1 MDKFYEQSLE
11 HLEVFFKG
19 NLNTSDEI
27 FKALKSVIGF
37 KNAYIYFLTPDI
49 LRLEYSYGSA
59 RQKKEISLDKTDKE
73 SIFSAKRKIPEN
85 IFKIFGKNIE
95 ISRLTI
101 RETVYGILVIETNK
115 PLDEENTK
123 LFHLCSLIIS
133 NIIKELELTQIIKM
147 QTEALQ
153 QGLIEK
159 ERANLTIKKQNKKI
173 IASDKI
179 KTQFLSNISHEL
191 RTPLNSIIGFSELLQ
206 NPKSGSLTEIQK
218 EFVKDIQTAGIHLLG
233 MINEI
238 LDMTKIESCSMRLN
252 IREFDCNRCILETVN
267 ILKPL
272 IERKNIKLV
281 QDTESILI
289 CADYQK
295 LQQILFNI
303 INNAIKYSPESG
315 TITISSR
322 GKRKYIEIKIKDE
335 GCGIEKKYHKKIFK
349 KFEQIN
355 PKENSTGLGL
365 AITRELVIL
374 HGGTIKV
381 TSERDKGAEFTVKL
395 PLSSD

>member
-1 MDKFYEQSLE
+1 MDNFYEKALE
-11 HLEVFFKG
+11 SLEVFFKG
-19 NLNTSDEI
+19 DLNTPDEI
-27 FKALKSVIGF
+27 FKALKSVIDF
-37 KNAYIYFLTPDI
+37 KNVYIYFLTPDI
-49 LRLEYSYGSA
+49 LRLEYSSGSSA
-59 RQKKEISLDKTDKE
+59 PQKEIPLDRPVRELLFDSKKN
-73 SIFSAKRKIPEN
+73 IPEGL
-85 IFKIFGKNIE
+85 FKIFGANIS

-101 RETVYGILVIETNK
+101 KETVYGILILDTPMTLKAETI
-115 PLDEENTK
+115 K
-123 LFHLCSLIIS
+123 LFRLCSQIIS
-133 NIIKELELTQIIKM
+133 NLIKELELTKIIKM

-153 QGLIEK
+153 QGIIEK
-159 ERANLTIKKQNKKI
+159 ERANLTIKRQNKKI
-173 IASDKI
+173 LASDKI

-206 NPKSGSLTEIQK
+206 NPKSGSLTEVQK

-238 LDMTKIESCSMRLN
+238 LDMTKIESCSMKLN
-252 IREFDCNRCILETVN
+252 LRTFDCTQCIYETVN

-272 IERKNIKLV
+272 INQKHLKLIQNI
-281 QDTESILI
+281 ESTLI

-303 INNAIKYSPESG
+303 INNAIKYSPENG
-315 TITISSR
+315 TITISAHR
-322 GKRKYIEIKIKDE
+322 KRKFIEIKIKDE
-335 GCGIEKKYHKKIFK
+335 GCGIEKKYQKRIFK
-349 KFEQIN
+349 KFEQIS

-365 AITRELVIL
+365 AITKELVLL

-381 TSERDKGAEFTVKL
+381 KSEKDKGAEFTFKL

>member
-1 MDKFYEQSLE
+1 MDKFYEQAFE
-11 HLEVFFKG
+11 RLEVFFKG
-19 NLNTSDEI
+19 NLNTPDEI
-27 FKALKSVIGF
+27 FKALKSVIDF

-49 LRLEYSYGSA
+49 LRLEYSWGSA
-59 RQKKEISLDKTDKE
+59 HKQKEIPLEKPVREILFDSKQE
-73 SIFSAKRKIPEN
+73 VPEW
-85 IFKIFGKNIE
+85 IVKIFGTNIS

-101 RETVYGILVIETNK
+101 RETVYGILILETSK
-115 PLDEENTK
+115 AMGAEKIK
-123 LFHLCSLIIS
+123 LFRLCSHIIS
-133 NIIKELELTQIIKM
+133 NLIKELELTQIIQM

-153 QGLIEK
+153 QGIIEK
-159 ERANLTIKKQNKKI
+159 ERANLTIRRQTKKI
-173 IASDKI
+173 LASDKI

-206 NPKSGSLTEIQK
+206 NPKSGSLTEVQL

-238 LDMTKIESCSMRLN
+238 LDMTKIESCTMSLN
-252 IREFDCNRCILETVN
+252 LREFDCTQCICETIN

-272 IERKNIKLV
+272 INRKNIKIV
-281 QDTESILI
+281 QDIESTSI

-303 INNAIKYSPESG
+303 INNAIKYSPENG

-322 GKRKYIEIKIKDE
+322 RKRKFIEIKIKDE
-335 GCGIEKKYHKKIFK
+335 GCGIEKKYHKRIFK
-349 KFEQIN
+349 KFDEIN

-365 AITRELVIL
+365 AITKELVHL
-374 HGGTIKV
+374 QGGTIRV
-381 TSERDKGAEFTVKL
+381 TSEKDRGAEFTVNL
-395 PLSSD
+395 RLS

>member
-1 MDKFYEQSLE
+1 MDNFYEKALE
-11 HLEVFFKG
+11 SLEVFFKG
-19 NLNTSDEI
+19 DLNTPDEI
-27 FKALKSVIGF
+27 FKALKSVVDF
-37 KNAYIYFLTPDI
+37 ENAYIYFLTPDI
-49 LRLEYSYGSA
+49 LRLEYSSCSKMP
-59 RQKKEISLDKTDKE
+59 QKEIPFNKQTREILFDIKK
-73 SIFSAKRKIPEN
+73 KIPESL
-85 IFKIFGKNIE
+85 FKILGQNFL

-101 RETVYGILVIETNK
+101 RETVYGILILETSNTPK
-115 PLDEENTK
+115 AEENK
-123 LFHLCSLIIS
+123 LFCLCSHIIS
-133 NIIKELELTQIIKM
+133 NLIKELELTKIIKM

-153 QGLIEK
+153 QGIIEK
-159 ERANLTIKKQNKKI
+159 ERANLTIKRQNKKI
-173 IASDKI
+173 LASDKI

-206 NPKSGSLTEIQK
+206 NPKSGILSETQQ

-238 LDMTKIESCSMRLN
+238 LDMTKLESCTMKLN
-252 IREFDCNRCILETVN
+252 PREFDITQCIQETIN

-272 IERKNIKLV
+272 LERKNIKLEELI
-281 QDTESILI
+281 TPSII
-289 CADYQK
+289 YADYQK

-303 INNAIKYSPESG
+303 INNAIKYSTENG
-315 TITISSR
+315 TITISAHR
-322 GKRKYIEIKIKDE
+322 KRKFIEIKIKDE
-335 GCGIEKKYHKKIFK
+335 GCGIEKKYHKRIFK

-365 AITRELVIL
+365 AITKELVLL

-381 TSERDKGAEFTVKL
+381 TSEKNKGAEFSFKL

>member
-1 MDKFYEQSLE
+1 MDNFYEKALE
-11 HLEVFFKG
+11 SLEVFFKG
-19 NLNTSDEI
+19 DLNTPDEI
-27 FKALKSVIGF
+27 FKALKSVIDF

-49 LRLEYSYGSA
+49 LRLEYSWGSA
-59 RQKKEISLDKTDKE
+59 HKQKEIPLEKPVREILFDSKQE
-73 SIFSAKRKIPEN
+73 VPEW
-85 IFKIFGKNIE
+85 IVKIFGTNIS

-101 RETVYGILVIETNK
+101 RETVYGILILETSK
-115 PLDEENTK
+115 AMGAEKIK
-123 LFHLCSLIIS
+123 LFRLCSHIIS
-133 NIIKELELTQIIKM
+133 NLIKELELTQIIQM

-153 QGLIEK
+153 QGIIEK
-159 ERANLTIKKQNKKI
+159 ERANLTIRRQTKKI
-173 IASDKI
+173 LASDKI

-206 NPKSGSLTEIQK
+206 NPKSGSLTEVQL

-238 LDMTKIESCSMRLN
+238 LDMTKIESCTMSLN
-252 IREFDCNRCILETVN
+252 LREFDCTQCICETIN

-272 IERKNIKLV
+272 INRKNIKIV
-281 QDTESILI
+281 QDIESTSI

-303 INNAIKYSPESG
+303 INNAIKYSPENG

-322 GKRKYIEIKIKDE
+322 RKRKFIEIKIKDE
-335 GCGIEKKYHKKIFK
+335 GCGIEKKYHKRIFK

-365 AITRELVIL
+365 AITKELVHL
-374 HGGTIKV
+374 QGGTIRV
-381 TSERDKGAEFTVKL
+381 TSEKDRGAEFTVNL
-395 PLSSD
+395 RLS

>member
-1 MDKFYEQSLE
+1 MDKFYEQAFE
-11 HLEVFFKG
+11 RLEVFFKG
-19 NLNTSDEI
+19 NLNTPDEI
-27 FKALKSVIGF
+27 FKALKSVIDF

-49 LRLEYSYGSA
+49 LRLEYSWGSA
-59 RQKKEISLDKTDKE
+59 HKQKEIPLEKPVREILFDSKQE
-73 SIFSAKRKIPEN
+73 VPEW
-85 IFKIFGKNIE
+85 IVKIFGTNIS

-101 RETVYGILVIETNK
+101 RVTVYGILILETSK
-115 PLDEENTK
+115 AMGAEKIK
-123 LFHLCSLIIS
+123 LFRLCSHIIS
-133 NIIKELELTQIIKM
+133 NLIKELELTQIIQM

-153 QGLIEK
+153 QGIIEK
-159 ERANLTIKKQNKKI
+159 ERANLTIRRQTKKI
-173 IASDKI
+173 LASDKI

-206 NPKSGSLTEIQK
+206 NPKSGSLTEVQL

-238 LDMTKIESCSMRLN
+238 LDMTKIESCTMSLN
-252 IREFDCNRCILETVN
+252 LREFDCTQCICETIN

-272 IERKNIKLV
+272 INRKNIKIV
-281 QDTESILI
+281 QDIESTSI

-303 INNAIKYSPESG
+303 INNAIKYSPENG

-322 GKRKYIEIKIKDE
+322 RKRKFIEIKIKDE
-335 GCGIEKKYHKKIFK
+335 GCGIEKKYHKRIFK

-365 AITRELVIL
+365 AITKELVHL
-374 HGGTIKV
+374 QGGTIRV
-381 TSERDKGAEFTVKL
+381 TSEKDRGAEFTVNL
-395 PLSSD
+395 RLS

>member
-1 MDKFYEQSLE
+1 MDNFYEKALE
-11 HLEVFFKG
+11 CLEVFFKG

-27 FKALKSVIGF
+27 FKALKSVIDF
-37 KNAYIYFLTPDI
+37 ENASIYFLTPDI
-49 LRLEYSYGSA
+49 LRLEYSSGSKM
-59 RQKKEISLDKTDKE
+59 QQKEIPLNKQAREILFDIKK
-73 SIFSAKRKIPEN
+73 KIPKG
-85 IFKIFGKNIE
+85 IFKIFGTNIL

-101 RETVYGILVIETNK
+101 RETVYGILILETSNA
-115 PLDEENTK
+115 PRAEAIK
-123 LFHLCSLIIS
+123 LFKLCAQIIS
-133 NIIKELELTQIIKM
+133 NLIKELELTKIIKM

-153 QGLIEK
+153 QGIIEK
-159 ERANLTIKKQNKKI
+159 ERANLTIKRQNKKI
-173 IASDKI
+173 LASDKI

-206 NPKSGSLTEIQK
+206 NPKSGILSETQQ

-238 LDMTKIESCSMRLN
+238 LDMTKIESCSMKLN
-252 IREFDCNRCILETVN
+252 RREFDITQCIRETIN

-272 IERKNIKLV
+272 LERKNIKLEELI
-281 QDTESILI
+281 TPSII
-289 CADYQK
+289 YADYQK
-295 LQQILFNI
+295 IQQILFNI
-303 INNAIKYSPESG
+303 INNAIKYSPENG
-315 TITISSR
+315 TITISAHR
-322 GKRKYIEIKIKDE
+322 KRKFIEIKIKDE
-335 GCGIEKKYHKKIFK
+335 GCGIEKKYHKRIFK

-365 AITRELVIL
+365 AITKELVLL

-381 TSERDKGAEFTVKL
+381 TSEKDKGAEFTFKL